1 MFGISFEQL
10 IVLLTLA
17 LILFGPDKL
26 PEYAEKMGRW
36 VAKMRQASQ
45 EVRNSYHAAVNAP
58 LTSSPAWGF
67 CPHCGK
73 TLGDDFTFCPHCG
86 QRLKPEPYAIPTPTD
101 KTSNADATQNTAAP
115 AATPG
120 PDYPASKTG

>member
-36 VAKMRQASQ
+36 VAKLREASQ
-45 EVRNSYHAAVNAP
+45 EVRNSYHAALNAP
-58 LTSSPAWGF
+58 ASTSAAWGF
-67 CPHCGK
+67 CVHCGRP
-73 TLGDDFTFCPHCG
+73 LGGDFTFCPHCG
-86 QRLKPEPYAIPTPTD
+86 QRLKPEPYNIPTPTD
-101 KTSNADATQNTAAP
+101 KAGNADVTS
-115 AATPG
+115 ATPPSG
-120 PDYPASKTG
+120 PPQGPGHPASGTG